1 MNELYILCVIDNMKI
16 EWQIIDYNIINTTLL
31 LDRYLKRI
39 YNEKIE
45 IDYNKQDIK
54 QYKLENIIETNPNRL
69 CIKIYLDI

>member
-1 MNELYILCVIDNMKI
+1 MNELYILCVINNMKI